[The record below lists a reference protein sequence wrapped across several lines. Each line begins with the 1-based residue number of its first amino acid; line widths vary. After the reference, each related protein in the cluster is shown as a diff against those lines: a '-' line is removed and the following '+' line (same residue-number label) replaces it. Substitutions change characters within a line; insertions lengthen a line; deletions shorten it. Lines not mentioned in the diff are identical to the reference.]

1 VSKTRQVALL
11 RGINL
16 GGRAR
21 VEMARLRDVIQALGY
36 DDVRTHLQSGNVV
49 FASDKAPEEAA
60 HEIEGEV
67 AERLGVA
74 VPVLVRTRD
83 ELAKIVERNPLG
95 DVASDPKRYLVTFL
109 SAPPDRGRL
118 RDLDAASFEPEVFRV
133 IGREAYVWS
142 PGGVR
147 ASQLSYAFWEKHFQ
161 LTATARNWNTV
172 TKLLT
177 LANEEKTGGGPRREA
192 AARDHRRSGGQ
203 SSEL

>member
-1 VSKTRQVALL
+1 
-11 RGINL
+11 
-16 GGRAR
+16 
-21 VEMARLRDVIQALGY
+21 MARLREVIEALGY
-36 DDVRTHLQSGNVV
+36 RDVRTHLQSGNVV
-49 FASDKAPEEAA
+49 FTSERAPEQAA
-60 HEIEGEV
+60 REIEGAV
-67 AERLGVA
+67 AEHLIS

-118 RDLDAASFEPEVFRV
+118 RELDAAAFEPEVFRV
-133 IGREAYVWS
+133 VGREAYVWS

-177 LANEEKTGGGPRREA
+177 LA
-192 AARDHRRSGGQ
+192 DQ
-203 SSEL
+203 